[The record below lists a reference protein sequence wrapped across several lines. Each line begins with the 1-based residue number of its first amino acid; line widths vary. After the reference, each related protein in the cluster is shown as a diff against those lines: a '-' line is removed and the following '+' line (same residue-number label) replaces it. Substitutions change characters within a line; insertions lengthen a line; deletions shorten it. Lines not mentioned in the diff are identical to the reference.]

1 MIIPK
6 QQINSAKKILVS
18 AQCYLQKFIKFP
30 DIGIFHSYA
39 ELLHAALLE
48 SNQLVN
54 SFIPQPCKT
63 MIYGRRYIPDCYVA
77 FSNKREVIEL
87 KPAGKFNDAHF
98 APLSE
103 FFDTELD
110 AKFKVITNEEIFA
123 QEQKALNWL
132 FIIRVL
138 VNNSHEITDN
148 QECQLLKVLSDK
160 PQQNLGDLIQ
170 VGNRMNSFLHE
181 LALFRLI
188 HKGQVSIN
196 NDKDIDLN
204 TEVSL

>member
-6 QQINSAKKILVS
+6 QQVLSASKIMVS
-18 AQCYLQKFIKFP
+18 AQSYLQKFMKFP
-30 DIGIFHSYA
+30 GTGIFHSYA

-48 SNQLVN
+48 SDPKVI
-54 SFIPQPCKT
+54 SFVPQPCKT
-63 MIYGRRYIPDCYVA
+63 MVNGRRYIPDCFVA
-77 FSNKREVIEL
+77 YSNKREVIEL

-98 APLSE
+98 APLSQ
-103 FFDTELD
+103 FFNAELD

-138 VNNSHEITDN
+138 INNTHEVTDN
-148 QECQLLKVLSDK
+148 QEYQLIKVLSEK
-160 PQQNLGDLIQ
+160 PQQNLGDLIHI
-170 VGNRMNSFLHE
+170 GNRMNSFLKE

-188 HKGQVSIN
+188 NKGQVSIN